1 MIFGARISYEGP
13 DGNTLILDSDE
24 GTRTLPITDD
34 ALGELD
40 RALNPF
46 REHMAEGEAVR
57 QEYEAA
63 GGVSWDAYQNACAS
77 TDPEGDWF
85 EMLRNQ
91 VDFSRKVRR
100 ERGEAA

>member
-63 GGVSWDAYQNACAS
+63 GNISLREYQCA
-77 TDPEGDWF
+77 DPEGDWF